1 MKRHAASSGGTGI
14 DLTDEEPSLWAPPTL
29 QEAEAAVRY
38 TGDQPPDYEERLD
51 MLRDLRVWR
60 DVKRFITAI
69 GEEGDDDDDDRR
81 AKAALHVVEQ
91 QWLREWLYLPASKW
105 VNFRTRRDTAALPS
119 CCEYRDAMVI
129 EIDTWWKCKP
139 EKQPLLAVYIDAA
152 RREVEC
158 RHRAGRRMAN
168 SSTAAEFL
176 RAL

>member
-1 MKRHAASSGGTGI
+1 MKSRAAAASSDGTGI

-29 QEAEAAVRY
+29 QKAEAAVRY

-69 GEEGDDDDDDRR
+69 GEEGCDDDAQK

-91 QWLREWLYLPASKW
+91 QWLREWLYLPALKW
-105 VNFRTRRDTAALPS
+105 VNFKNRRGTAALPS

-139 EKQPLLAVYIDAA
+139 ELEPLLAVYIGVA
-152 RREVEC
+152 RREVE
-158 RHRAGRRMAN
+158 RRRRAGRRIAN
-168 SSTAAEFL
+168 S
-176 RAL
+176 